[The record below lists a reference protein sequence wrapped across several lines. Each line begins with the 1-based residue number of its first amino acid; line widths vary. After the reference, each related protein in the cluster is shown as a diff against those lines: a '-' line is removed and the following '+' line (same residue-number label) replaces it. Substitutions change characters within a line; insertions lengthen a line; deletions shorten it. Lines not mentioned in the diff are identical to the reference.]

1 MNNVQSHHEA
11 VKIFKALGEP
21 TRLNIVKLL
30 NKHKELSCTEIG
42 DHLHFKGSTLSHHLK
57 QLVDCGVLRLSRK
70 EGTYHFYQINQDTLK
85 RHVVLGGDLD

>member
-1 MNNVQSHHEA
+1 MNNEQSHYDA

-30 NKHKELSCTEIG
+30 SKHKELCCTELG
-42 DHLHFKGSTLSHHLK
+42 EHLDFKGSTLSHHLK

-70 EGTYHFYQINQDTLK
+70 EGTYHFYQLNQETLK
-85 RHVVLGGDLD
+85 RHVVIAED